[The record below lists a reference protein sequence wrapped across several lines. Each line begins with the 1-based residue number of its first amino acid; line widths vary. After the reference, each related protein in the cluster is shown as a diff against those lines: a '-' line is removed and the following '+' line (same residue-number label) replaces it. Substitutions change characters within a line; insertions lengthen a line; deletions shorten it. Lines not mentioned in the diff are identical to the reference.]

1 MPDLRRV
8 SSDARSVGISH
19 FLTKIIRLLRKVQP
33 SARRE
38 HPVVLSCRLSG
49 FCLTPVGFLTFLLIP
64 MSSTQK
70 VTMSKRTA
78 AAALSLIAATLGL
91 AACGSSSGGAKHLT
105 LVAYSTPQGVFEKLI
120 PAFEETPAGKGV
132 AFSQSYGPS
141 GEQSRAVA
149 NGLHA
154 DVVNF
159 SLEPDVERLVKA
171 GLVSA
176 SWNNNATHG
185 FVTDSVAVIIV
196 RKGNPKHI
204 TGWSDL
210 VKPGVQVLTPN
221 PFTSGGA
228 RWNVMAA
235 YGAQLKEG
243 KTPAEAQTYLKAL
256 FHNVVSQDSSAR
268 NALQTFLA
276 GRGDALI
283 DYEDEAITDQKKGA
297 SIEYVIPKDTILI
310 QNPIAVVGSGASAA
324 EAQKFVEYLLS
335 PAGQVIWVA
344 KGYRP
349 VIAGVAGASRF
360 PTPPGLF
367 TIDSL
372 GGWKTVTKQFFEPET
387 GIVTKIEQSLGVST
401 AK

>member
-1 MPDLRRV
+1 MVLVFPMQKVIMPHYTRTLLGLRSTV
-8 SSDARSVGISH
+8 AF
-19 FLTKIIRLLRKVQP
+19 FLTV
-33 SARRE
+33 
-38 HPVVLSCRLSG
+38 
-49 FCLTPVGFLTFLLIP
+49 
-64 MSSTQK
+64 
-70 VTMSKRTA
+70 A
-78 AAALSLIAATLGL
+78 ALGL
-91 AACGSSSGGAKHLT
+91 AACGSSGGSASKHLA
-105 LVAYSTPQGVFEKLI
+105 LVAYSTPQGAFEKLI
-120 PAFEETPAGKGV
+120 PAFQASAEGKGV
-132 AFSQSYGPS
+132 SFSQSYGPS

-159 SLEPDVERLVKA
+159 SLEPDVTKLVKA
-171 GLVSA
+171 GLVSS
-176 SWNNNATHG
+176 SWNQNATHG

-210 VKPGVQVLTPN
+210 IKPGVGVLTPN
-221 PFTSGGA
+221 PFTSGSA

-243 KTPAEAQTYLKAL
+243 KTPAQAQAYLKQL
-256 FHNVVSQDSSAR
+256 FRNVVSQDSSAR

-283 DYEDEAITDQKKGA
+283 DYENEAISDQKKGA
-297 SIEYVIPKDTILI
+297 AIEYVIPHDTILI
-310 QNPIAVVGSGASAA
+310 QNPIAVVGTSTSAA
-324 EAQKFVEYLLS
+324 QAQKFVSYLLS
-335 PAGQVIWVA
+335 PAGQAIWA
-344 KGYRP
+344 SKGYRP
-349 VIAGVAGASRF
+349 VIGGVAAAAKF
-360 PTPPGLF
+360 PTPSGLF

-372 GGWKTVTKQFFEPET
+372 GGWKKVTKQFFEPET

>member
-1 MPDLRRV
+1 MNRR
-8 SSDARSVGISH
+8 S
-19 FLTKIIRLLRKVQP
+19 
-33 SARRE
+33 
-38 HPVVLSCRLSG
+38 
-49 FCLTPVGFLTFLLIP
+49 
-64 MSSTQK
+64 
-70 VTMSKRTA
+70 TA
-78 AAALSLIAATLGL
+78 ALVSVLAAIPLLS
-91 AACGSSSGGAKHLT
+91 ACGSSSSTSKHLT

-120 PAFEETPAGKGV
+120 PAFQATPDGKGV
-132 AFSQSYGPS
+132 NFSQSYGPS
-141 GEQSRAVA
+141 GQQSRAVA

-159 SLEPDVERLVKA
+159 SLEPDVEKLVKA

-176 SWNNNATHG
+176 SWNQNSKHG
-185 FVTDSVAVIIV
+185 FVSDSVAVIIV

-204 TGWSDL
+204 TGWADL

-243 KTPAEAQTYLKAL
+243 KTPGQAETYLKSL

-283 DYEDEAITDQKKGA
+283 DYENEAIADKKKGA
-297 SIEYVIPKDTILI
+297 AIDYVIPSDTILI
-310 QNPIAVVGSGASAA
+310 QNPVAVVGSSTD
-324 EAQKFVEYLLS
+324 AQKFVNYLLS
-335 PAGQVIWVA
+335 PAAQAVWAA

-349 VIAGVAGASRF
+349 VTEGAAGAKFS
-360 PTPPGLF
+360 TPSGLF

-372 GGWKTVTKQFFEPET
+372 GGWKTVTKKFFDPET
-387 GIVTKIEQSLGVST
+387 GIVAKIEQSLGVST
-401 AK
+401 A